1 MTTVH
6 MVGLGALVVFG
17 IIVGSAFCCTSKPK
31 LAVGQQAPDFSL
43 VDDKGTQHTLAS
55 LRGRSVVLY
64 FYPKAETPGCTKE
77 ACSLRDNYG
86 EFNKR
91 NAVVLG
97 VSYDTVKKLASFK
110 EKHHL
115 PFILLSDSKK
125 EVAKMY
131 GANRIWFL
139 NFVPKRMTFIIDPQG
154 KITHIMPDVSVDSHA
169 EEVLKFLD
177 VEKK

>member
-1 MTTVH
+1 MI
-6 MVGLGALVVFG
+6 GLGFLVICG
-17 IIVGSAFCCTSKPK
+17 IAVGSILCCTTKSKI
-31 LAVGQQAPDFSL
+31 AVGQLAPDFSL
-43 VDDKGTQHTLAS
+43 ADDKGNLHSLAS

-86 EFNKR
+86 EFNKK

-97 VSYDTVKKLASFK
+97 VSYDTVKTLASFK
-110 EKHHL
+110 KNHNL
-115 PFILLSDSKK
+115 PFILLSDAKK
-125 EVAKMY
+125 EVAKLY

-177 VEKK
+177 AQKK